1 MTEGSSKIKKIH
13 AREILD
19 SRGNPTI
26 EAEVVLQSGDMGRA
40 SVPSGAS
47 TGKFEAVELRDKD
60 KRRFNGKGVLEAVKN
75 VNEMISK
82 ALIGIDAL
90 EQEQVDKTMIELD
103 GTEQKSRLGGNAI
116 LAVSLATAKAA
127 AVYIKVPLYRYLS
140 KKESYVMPVPLMNII
155 NGGKHAGNELAIQ
168 EFKIVPYG
176 ANNFPEALRQG
187 VETYQKLKELLK
199 EEYGPSAINVGD
211 EGGFAPPMKTT
222 QEAIHMLL
230 KAIEAAGYTEKEIVL
245 GLDAAASSF
254 YNEKDKMYLID
265 GKKLSGGELLDY
277 YAEMIE
283 EFPIVSL
290 EDPFQE
296 EDYENF
302 AEFTQKFRSKLQ
314 IIGDDVFVTNRKKLE
329 FGIKKGIANALLF
342 KVNQIGTLTEAFS
355 TMELAFSNDYRV
367 VVSHRSGET
376 EDDYIADIAV
386 GKSTGEIKTGA
397 PCRGERT
404 AKYNRL
410 LRINEELGEN
420 AKYVGKQLFRA

>member
-1 MTEGSSKIKKIH
+1 MTEESSRIKKIH

-19 SRGNPTI
+19 SRGNPTV
-26 EAEVVLQSGDMGRA
+26 EAEVILQSGDMGRA

-47 TGKFEAVELRDKD
+47 TGKWEVIELRDKD
-60 KRRFNGKGVLEAVKN
+60 KKRFNGKGVLEAVKN
-75 VNEMISK
+75 INEIISK
-82 ALIGIDAL
+82 ALVGKDAL
-90 EQEQVDKTMIELD
+90 NQEQIDEVMINLD

-127 AVYIKVPLYRYLS
+127 AAYMKMPLYKYLS
-140 KKESYVMPVPLMNII
+140 KKESYIMPVPLMNII

-168 EFKIVPYG
+168 EFKIIPYG
-176 ANNFPEALRQG
+176 ADSFPEALRQG
-187 VETYQKLKELLK
+187 VETYQKLKELLR
-199 EEYGPSAINVGD
+199 ENYGPSAVNVGD
-211 EGGFAPPMKTT
+211 EGGFAPPMKSTK
-222 QEAIHMLL
+222 EALSMLL
-230 KAIEAAGYTEKEIVL
+230 KAIEAAGYTEKEIAL

-254 YNEKDKMYLID
+254 YNEKDKTYLID
-265 GKKLSGGELLDY
+265 GKKLNGGELLEY
-277 YAEMIE
+277 YSKIIE
-283 EFPIVSL
+283 EFPLVSI

-302 AEFTQKFRSKLQ
+302 AEFTKRFGNRLQ
-314 IIGDDVFVTNRKKLE
+314 IIGDDIFVTNKKKLE
-329 FGIKKGIANALLF
+329 FGIEKGIANALLF

-355 TMELAFSNDYRV
+355 TMELALSKNYRV

-386 GKSTGEIKTGA
+386 GKCTGEIKTGA

-420 AKYVGKQLFRA
+420 AKYIGKQLFKI